1 MSGQP
6 MHIYSIRLR
15 ILTPSDGAE
24 YLSPEQRGFATCQ
37 LHSRHWRISYENRVN
52 EVRGEGVVGE
62 YPLLEEGG
70 YRRYSGQSARH
81 IQLSPQVSVL
91 FLYIIID
98 SQLVLHTKI
107 I

>member
-1 MSGQP
+1 

-24 YLSPEQRGFATCQ
+24 YLSPEQRGFTTCQ
-37 LHSRHWRISYENRVN
+37 LHSRCWRITYETRVN

-81 IQLSPQVSVL
+81 IQLFPQVSCSASL
-91 FLYIIID
+91 LY
-98 SQLVLHTKI
+98 SQSSRFAY
-107 I
+107 